1 MIRSLVLACLLA
13 LVACSKAPA
22 PAAEAPPTVPVDVQ
36 DSAQVR
42 AIVRDYLINDPT
54 LLKEAL
60 DALAA
65 RKKAARLAE
74 MRSDPRDVSIG
85 RADAPITLV
94 EFFDYRC
101 PYCHA
106 ASDWLFN
113 VIATR
118 RDVRVVFKEYPVLG
132 PESEEAARAA
142 LAVRAQGRYREMHRA
157 LMAHTGPLSSEAI
170 DAIARSIGADVG
182 RMRRAMNEPAITEL
196 LEANRALG
204 YEANVTGTPGFFF
217 NDLELSGFHR
227 DLADAKLAEATRAV
241 RTAPAQR

>member
-1 MIRSLVLACLLA
+1 MRSLMLACVLALC
-13 LVACSKAPA
+13 ACGKASVPGADAPA
-22 PAAEAPPTVPVDVQ
+22 PVPVNIE

-42 AIVRDYLINDPT
+42 AIVRDALINDPT

-65 RKKAARLAE
+65 RQKAARLVE

-106 ASDWLFN
+106 ASDWLFHI
-113 VIATR
+113 VETR

-132 PESEEAARAA
+132 PDSEEAARAA
-142 LAVRAQGRYREMHRA
+142 LAVRAQGKYRDFHRA
-157 LMAHTGPLSSEAI
+157 LMAHAGPLTSETI
-170 DAIARSIGADVG
+170 DAIARSLGVDVA
-182 RMRRAMNEPAITEL
+182 RMRRTMGDEAITKH
-196 LEANRALG
+196 LEANRAVG

-227 DLADAKLAEATRAV
+227 ELAEQKLAEATAAARA
-241 RTAPAQR
+241 AQR